1 MLPLDIASDLLSE
14 LRADIDRAKAR
25 ILDHL
30 LLRLERAAEP
40 RDLEEID
47 PWSAPPTAPVPEP
60 SPEPLDADEFRALV
74 QPAPAPAPV
83 EDEEEIVVV
92 ARPTDAPK
100 RPRRR
105 ATAPIASPAEPPGPV
120 EDPPADDDFGGIP
133 F

>member
-1 MLPLDIASDLLSE
+1 MLPAHLADDLLCE
-14 LRADIDRAKAR
+14 LRGDLDRAKAR
-25 ILDHL
+25 ILDDL
-30 LLRLERAAEP
+30 IARLERAAEP
-40 RDLEEID
+40 RDLEEAD
-47 PWSAPPTAPVPEP
+47 PWSAPAPEP
-60 SPEPLDADEFRALV
+60 VDADEFRAMV